1 MKDEKGSVFEPSRR
15 ELLVGT
21 GKLAA
26 GAAVVSIGASAF
38 LNNANAAA
46 EPQQTPWGY
55 VKLDPQK
62 VADSAYENWYKHYC
76 CYAVAEAILGELREK
91 VGGPYNN
98 LPVEA
103 FIFGHG
109 GTVGYGTL
117 CGTLMGA
124 GIATSFALGR
134 ADGEA
139 VLGDVIAYYS
149 EEDLPTYTPKSPKA
163 QVKNTNISNSPL
175 CHISVGKWM
184 KKEGVALKSP
194 ERKDRCARMA
204 ANVAYHTVVLM
215 NKVKDGTYER
225 ENGNPAGSYGI
236 TAQHNCTECHGD
248 NVPEPLQPTKA

>member
-1 MKDEKGSVFEPSRR
+1 MKSEKKTVFEPSRR
-15 ELLVGT
+15 ELLIGT

-26 GAAVVSIGASAF
+26 GAAVVSVGASA
-38 LNNANAAA
+38 LINRANASSG
-46 EPQQTPWGY
+46 PQQTPWGY
-55 VKLDPQK
+55 VTLDPEK
-62 VADSAYENWYKHYC
+62 VAEAAYENWYKHYC
-76 CYAVAEAILGELREK
+76 CYAVAEAILAPLREK

-98 LPVEA
+98 LPSEA

-124 GIATSFALGR
+124 GIATSFALGKEN
-134 ADGEA
+134 GEA

-149 EEDLPTYTPKSPKA
+149 DTDLPTFTPKNPKA
-163 QVKNTNISNSPL
+163 QIKNTNISASPL

-194 ERKDRCARMA
+194 ERKDRCARLA

-215 NKVKDGTYER
+215 NKVHDGTYEKAT
-225 ENGNPAGSYGI
+225 GNPAGEYGI

-248 NVPEPLQPTKA
+248 NVPEPIMPPKA

>member
-1 MKDEKGSVFEPSRR
+1 MKNEQGSVFEPSRR

-26 GAAVVSIGASAF
+26 GAAVVSIGASA
-38 LNNANAAA
+38 LLGRANAS
-46 EPQQTPWGY
+46 EGPQQTPWGY

-76 CYAVAEAILGELREK
+76 CYAVAEAILSELRAK

-98 LPVEA
+98 LPAEA

-124 GIATSFALGR
+124 GIATSFALGKEN
-134 ADGEA
+134 GEA
-139 VLGDVIAYYS
+139 VLGDVIAFYS
-149 EEDLPTYTPKSPKA
+149 EENLPIYKPANAKA
-163 QVKNTNISNSPL
+163 TVKNTNISNSPL

-184 KKEGVALKSP
+184 KKEGVALKSA
-194 ERKDRCARMA
+194 ERKDRCARLA
-204 ANVAYHTVVLM
+204 ADVAYHTVTLM
-215 NKVKDGTYER
+215 NKVKEGTYEK
-225 ENGNPAGSYGI
+225 ENSNPAGEYGI

-248 NVPEPLQPTKA
+248 NVPEPIMPPKA